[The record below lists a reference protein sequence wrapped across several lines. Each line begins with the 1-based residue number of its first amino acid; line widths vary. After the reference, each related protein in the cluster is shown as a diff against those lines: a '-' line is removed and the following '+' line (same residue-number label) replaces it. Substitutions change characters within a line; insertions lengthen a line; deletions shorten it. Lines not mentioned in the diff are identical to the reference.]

1 MKPWRVPPH
10 ILLLLPAVLV
20 LIAVVIFPLILSL
33 WSSMTPF
40 RLTRP
45 ETINDFIGLRNYSRL
60 MADAGFWSAFGRTV
74 LLLTIALN
82 LEMVLGLGL
91 ALLIERASRGQRIL
105 RTLLMFPM
113 MFSPVL
119 VGFQF
124 KFMFNDNIGL
134 VNNALQSLGLTSSAI
149 PWLID
154 QNLAMFSI
162 IVAEVW
168 SSTSVFAIFILA
180 GLMAMPRDPL
190 EAARVDGCTPWQTFR
205 FVTWPF
211 LMPFAF
217 IAMTIRSL
225 DVARAYDIIKIMT
238 DGGPAGRTEVLWTLI
253 ARTGYADSR
262 MGMANAM
269 AYVAI
274 LLSILFT
281 VIFFRKLAQA
291 RQQIAAEW

>member
-1 MKPWRVPPH
+1 MKPWRTSPH
-10 ILLLLPAVLV
+10 VLLLLPAVLV
-20 LIAVVIFPLILSL
+20 LMAVVILPLILSL

-45 ETINDFIGLRNYSRL
+45 ETIGDFIGLRNYARL
-60 MADAGFWSAFGRTV
+60 LGDGTFWAAFGRTV
-74 LLLTIALN
+74 LLLTVALN
-82 LEMVLGLGL
+82 LEMLLGLGL

-105 RTLLMFPM
+105 RTILMFPM

-124 KFMFNDNIGL
+124 KFMFNDNVGL
-134 VNNALQSLGLTSSAI
+134 VNNALQSLGLTDKAI

-154 QNLAMFSI
+154 QNLAFVSI

-205 FVTWPF
+205 YVTWPF

-238 DGGPAGRTEVLWTLI
+238 DGGPARRTEMLWTLI
-253 ARTGYADSR
+253 ARTGYADAR

-274 LLSILFT
+274 ILSILFT
-281 VIFFRKLAQA
+281 VMFFRKLAKA
-291 RQQIAAEW
+291 RDQIAAEW